1 MENEEVKNK
10 EVYDIDNRLQE
21 LEAQVR
27 VLVTALD
34 KFVVVTVQNENGKK
48 KKMRLGKAVRS
59 AKLNVNSQHAE
70 PTPNQIS

>member
-1 MENEEVKNK
+1 MKNEEVKNK

-27 VLVTALD
+27 VLVSALD

-48 KKMRLGKAVRS
+48 KKMRLGKAVQS

-70 PTPNQIS
+70 PTPNQIG